1 MAIGVRHAAQC
12 RTGGQVGSAWL
23 PVYFQDVVLF
33 KAYCFVVGR
42 SGLNVGGIIR
52 SFGIGRFIT
61 CGGVCLLVG
70 ARAVVYWRSVSELRA
85 IAAAVVRTFPLILRR
100 LPVVFRACGLRAIA
114 TVVRW
119 ALPVVLRGLP
129 VVFRACGLR
138 TIAAVVWWA
147 LPVVLRGLP
156 VVFRACGLRTIVAVV
171 RRALPVVSR
180 ARGLWA
186 IPCVFRASRLRS
198 LPMVARA

>member
-12 RTGGQVGSAWL
+12 RTGGQVWSARL
-23 PVYFQDVVLF
+23 PVYFQDVMLF

-42 SGLNVGGIIR
+42 SGLTVIGILR
-52 SFGIGRFIT
+52 PFGMGRRMLR
-61 CGGVCLLVG
+61 GGVGCLTVMCW
-70 ARAVVYWRSVSELRA
+70 RAVSELRA
-85 IAAAVVRTFPLILRR
+85 IAAAIVRTFPLILRR
-100 LPVVFRACGLRAIA
+100 LPVVFRACGLRAMA
-114 TVVRW
+114 AVVRR
-119 ALPVVLRGLP
+119 ALPVVLRRLP
-129 VVFRACGLR
+129 VVFRARGLR
-138 TIAAVVWWA
+138 AMA
-147 LPVVLRGLP
+147 
-156 VVFRACGLRTIVAVV
+156 AVV

>member
-12 RTGGQVGSAWL
+12 RTGGQVWRARL
-23 PVYFQDVVLF
+23 PVYFQDVMLF

-52 SFGIGRFIT
+52 SFGIGRFIA

-70 ARAVVYWRSVSELRA
+70 AR
-85 IAAAVVRTFPLILRR
+85 AAVVRTFPLILRR
-100 LPVVFRACGLRAIA
+100 LPVVVRACGLRVIA
-114 TVVRW
+114 AVVRW
-119 ALPVVLRGLP
+119 ALPVVLRRLP

-138 TIAAVVWWA
+138 AIAAVVRWA
-147 LPVVLRGLP
+147 LPVVLRRLP
-156 VVFRACGLRTIVAVV
+156 VVVRACGLRVIAAVV

-198 LPMVARA
+198 LPMVTRA